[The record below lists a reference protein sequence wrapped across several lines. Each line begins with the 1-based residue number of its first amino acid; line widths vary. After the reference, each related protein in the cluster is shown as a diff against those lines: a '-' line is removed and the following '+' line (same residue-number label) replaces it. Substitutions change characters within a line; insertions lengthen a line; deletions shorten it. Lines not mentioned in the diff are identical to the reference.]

1 MVTPRPDVLHP
12 SSPWS
17 LHRLWHLDHLTSPM
31 TLIRLYHPSHLFHL
45 STHHLLSTSFS
56 SSTCPYGSF
65 FILTPP
71 TMQSEILRPAT
82 APKSSLDVKNLRL
95 NSKPESKSAFEQNQ
109 QVIPMYS
116 TVWGVPL
123 SESPS
128 LPLPVRS
135 PTMSTSRGW
144 HLTL

>member
-1 MVTPRPDVLHP
+1 
-12 SSPWS
+12 
-17 LHRLWHLDHLTSPM
+17 
-31 TLIRLYHPSHLFHL
+31 
-45 STHHLLSTSFS
+45 
-56 SSTCPYGSF
+56 
-65 FILTPP
+65 
-71 TMQSEILRPAT
+71 MQSEILRPAT
-82 APKSSLDVKNLRL
+82 APESSLDVKNLRL

-135 PTMSTSRGW
+135 PTNVHLQGLASNPLTSATNFSF
-144 HLTL
+144 L